1 MRKSNAS
8 IFDYRVHHNSGV
20 GMCAHCWVVV
30 VLASYAPL
38 SAAVD
43 GGSPRVAVL
52 PAGIGT
58 GPDQGVPR
66 RFDEVSPL
74 EPHARIV
81 RPGEPLALR
90 MEYKGPQEDVPTT
103 SGGRTVQVA
112 GDLHDQRARV
122 QPDSF
127 LKTRTRGGLFPSVD
141 RVVNPGTAANA
152 RDDTRELSHSDVR
165 HQFDS
170 YRAGIVSGN
179 GSEPGDSG
187 YGRTLSTGHGSPN
200 AEDQKVPRPSS
211 AGAGAPDS
219 SGHGAEI
226 GLPQLA
232 GGGEGPRNGI
242 EVSPYW
248 ICTRE
253 FSKNFV
259 LGHMWRYH

>member
-1 MRKSNAS
+1 MRKSNAA

-20 GMCAHCWVVV
+20 GMRTHCWVVV

-38 SAAVD
+38 STAVD

-58 GPDQGVPR
+58 GPNQGVPR

-74 EPHARIV
+74 EPHARII

-90 MEYKGPQEDVPTT
+90 MEYKGPQEDVPAT
-103 SGGRTVQVA
+103 SGGRAVQVA
-112 GDLHDQRARV
+112 GDIHDQRVRV
-122 QPDSF
+122 QPDSV
-127 LKTRTRGGLFPSVD
+127 LKTGTRGGLFPSAD

-152 RDDTRELSHSDVR
+152 RNDTRELSHSDVR

-170 YRAGIVSGN
+170 SRAGVVSGN

-187 YGRTLSTGHGSPN
+187 YGRTLSTGHGSPD
-200 AEDQKVPRPSS
+200 AENQKVPRPSS
-211 AGAGAPDS
+211 AGVGPVDS
-219 SGHGAEI
+219 SGYGSEV

-232 GGGEGPRNGI
+232 GGGREGPRNGV
-242 EVSPYW
+242 EVGS
-248 ICTRE
+248 
-253 FSKNFV
+253 FFF
-259 LGHMWRYH
+259 

>member
-1 MRKSNAS
+1 MRKSYAS
-8 IFDYRVHHNSGV
+8 ISDYRVHHNSGV
-20 GMCAHCWVVV
+20 GMRAHCWVVV

-38 SAAVD
+38 STAMD
-43 GGSPRVAVL
+43 GGSPRIAVL
-52 PAGIGT
+52 PAGIGA

-90 MEYKGPQEDVPTT
+90 MEYKGPQENVPTT

-112 GDLHDQRARV
+112 GDLHDQRA
-122 QPDSF
+122 
-127 LKTRTRGGLFPSVD
+127 GGLFPSAD

-152 RDDTRELSHSDVR
+152 RDDTRELSHPDVR

-211 AGAGAPDS
+211 AGAGTSDS

-259 LGHMWRYH
+259 FGHMWRYH